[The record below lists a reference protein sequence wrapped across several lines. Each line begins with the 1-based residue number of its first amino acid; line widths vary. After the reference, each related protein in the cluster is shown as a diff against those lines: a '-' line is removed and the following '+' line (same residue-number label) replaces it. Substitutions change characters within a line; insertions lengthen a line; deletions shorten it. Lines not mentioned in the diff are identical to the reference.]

1 MVPLKDL
8 GGNDVAESS
17 EDVEQPETEDIAARN
32 GQSLK
37 KLGSLYNR
45 VARL

>member
-1 MVPLKDL
+1 MVPLKDF

-32 GQSLK
+32 GEFLNIYP
-37 KLGSLYNR
+37 LAANMY
-45 VARL
+45 